1 MRFDPKK
8 GELDLQAIFEQYLK
22 MIYGGQ
28 VEKGSAQYTELR
40 NCWFAVAQLTQQYM
54 LDCADMT
61 LETAEMRLE
70 AFANHIE
77 ENIEGIK
84 AEIVE
89 RAKAQAKAQ
98 GNTVAEEILDKV
110 YADMKDNSAKQ

>member
-8 GELDLQAIFEQYLK
+8 GELNLQTIFEQYLK

-28 VEKGSAQYTELR
+28 VKKGSPQYNELR

-54 LDCADMT
+54 IDCADMT

-84 AEIVE
+84 AQMIE

-98 GNTVAEEILDKV
+98 GNTAAEEILNRA
-110 YADMKDNSAKQ
+110 YPDMKDDSAKQ